1 MLKNTLN
8 NEIPASICTVS
19 RSSAAAV
26 EALVQAADIAASE
39 ASTVVSS
46 TAVASAAY
54 SQVTVPSAK
63 SYRVGQADS
72 ASTDFKV
79 IDVTSLPGTEVT
91 AINSTDATIR
101 LPTLTTSM
109 NTGTYVS
116 VSNSTANPCVVDVRT
131 DGTGRPN
138 LCCYKGAG
146 RNGFWYYND
155 ALGVTGWGGFG
166 TGSPPQA
173 PPVSGGAGFFNTS
186 GSFLRTAHPWV
197 FNRQTA
203 DVANV
208 TGDGTDYAMVAGEV
222 AEQGNYW
229 ISPTYTAAVT
239 GVYYVACQIRW
250 ALNGSTATTG
260 TVRIVSTGRTLV
272 ACNFNTVT
280 LRTQSTVPVNV
291 TIPMTA
297 GDTFQ
302 VRLQLSGGTKVVT
315 YLGNPLRTTI
325 CAYKVA

>member
-8 NEIPASICTVS
+8 NQIAAESCTVS
-19 RSSAAAV
+19 SSSASAV
-26 EALVQAADIAASE
+26 EALVQAADITASE
-39 ASTVVSS
+39 AATVVSS
-46 TAVASAAY
+46 TAVGSGSY
-54 SQVTVPSAK
+54 SEVTVPSDR
-63 SYRVGQADS
+63 SYRFGQADS
-72 ASTDFKV
+72 ASTDFKL
-79 IDVTSLPGTEVT
+79 INVTSLPGTEVM
-91 AINSTDATIR
+91 AINSTQANMR
-101 LPTLTTSM
+101 LPELQTFMTS
-109 NTGTYVS
+109 GTYVS
-116 VSNSTANPCVVDVRT
+116 VSNSTDNPCVVDVRT
-131 DGTGRPN
+131 NGTGRPN
-138 LCCYKGAG
+138 LCCYRGAG

-155 ALGVTGWGGFG
+155 ALGVAGWGGFG

-173 PPVSGGAGFFNTS
+173 PPVSGGVGFFNTS

-197 FNRQTA
+197 FNRQTT

-222 AEQGNYW
+222 AEQANYW

-272 ACNFNTVT
+272 ACNFDTVT

>member
-1 MLKNTLN
+1 MLTNSLN
-8 NEIPASICTVS
+8 NQIPAPVCTLS
-19 RSSAAAV
+19 RGSASAV
-26 EALVQAADIAASE
+26 QAVVQAADIAGAE
-39 ASTVVSS
+39 AVSAIN
-46 TAVASAAY
+46 TADAASAAY
-54 SQVTVPSAK
+54 SQVTIPAAK
-63 SYRVGQADS
+63 SYVAGVAS
-72 ASTDFKV
+72 AGSTDFKV

-91 AINSTDATIR
+91 AINSADATIS
-101 LPTLTTSM
+101 LPTLTVSM
-109 NTGTYVS
+109 TTGTYAA
-116 VSNSTANPCVVDVRT
+116 VSNSTANNCVIDVRT

-138 LCCYKGAG
+138 LCCYRGAG

-155 ALGVTGWGGFG
+155 ALGVAGWGGYG
-166 TGSPPQA
+166 TGTPPQA
-173 PPVSGGAGFFNTS
+173 PPVSGGVGFFNTS

-197 FNRQTA
+197 FARQSA

-208 TGDGTDYAMVAGEV
+208 TGDGTDYAMVATEV

-229 ISPTYTAAVT
+229 VSPTYTAGAT
-239 GVYYVACQIRW
+239 GIYYVACQIRW

-272 ACNFNTVT
+272 ACNFDTAT

-291 TIPMTA
+291 TIPLTV